1 LQVLDDVQRIVCMP
15 IADIRSMA
23 TALLQTV
30 LTRHAIDAAERQR
43 LNEETAA
50 HFQRSMPDAV

>member
-1 LQVLDDVQRIVCMP
+1 MLDDVQRIVCMP